1 MRYFQSLGRSSPAP
15 TPAPISESPAASSRD
30 VQQEDGVAEGNN
42 GPDFSLESIMQF
54 AEDRALHL
62 GTAHMKPEAKKVLR
76 PNYNGTKR
84 KMNANIPGDRKR
96 HLALR
101 TRQQLT

>member
-1 MRYFQSLGRSSPAP
+1 MH
-15 TPAPISESPAASSRD
+15 
-30 VQQEDGVAEGNN
+30 
-42 GPDFSLESIMQF
+42 F

-62 GTAHMKPEAKKVLR
+62 GTARMKPEAKKVLR
-76 PNYNGTKR
+76 PNYNGMKR